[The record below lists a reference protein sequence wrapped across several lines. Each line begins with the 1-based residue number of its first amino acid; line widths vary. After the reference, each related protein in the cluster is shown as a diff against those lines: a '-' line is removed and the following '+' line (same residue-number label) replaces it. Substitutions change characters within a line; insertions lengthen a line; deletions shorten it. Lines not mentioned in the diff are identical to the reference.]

1 MAHYIYIGNDQ
12 EDYRITL
19 SNLSDQSWENGPG
32 AFKGIGG
39 TVLGDATRVML
50 MRFEPNTETPLHR
63 VASGLFIVLQGVLTI
78 RDSKND
84 DISLNSGDSIK
95 IPSSINSKW
104 QLVNTGAT
112 EVLFALIKMK

>member
-39 TVLGDATRVML
+39 TVLGDATRVM
-50 MRFEPNTETPLHR
+50 
-63 VASGLFIVLQGVLTI
+63 
-78 RDSKND
+78 
-84 DISLNSGDSIK
+84 
-95 IPSSINSKW
+95 
-104 QLVNTGAT
+104 
-112 EVLFALIKMK
+112 